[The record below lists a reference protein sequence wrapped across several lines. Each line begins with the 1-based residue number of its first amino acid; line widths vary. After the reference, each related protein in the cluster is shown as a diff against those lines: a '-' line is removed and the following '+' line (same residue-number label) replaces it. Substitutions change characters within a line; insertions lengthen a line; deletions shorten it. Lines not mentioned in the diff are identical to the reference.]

1 MKEIINLIKTKALE
15 NNVPII
21 QDLSLEIINSIIQ
34 KRNVEKILEIGTAV
48 GYSSI
53 CFSENPTVKRIDTF
67 ERNVDMYNQAVE
79 NIKQTKKDNI
89 ITVHFT
95 DALNVDITRFSND
108 YDLLF
113 IDAAKAQSRKFFELY
128 LPLLKQDA
136 VIITDNILFH
146 GVKETDESISKNLKS
161 LIKKINNYVE
171 WLKQN
176 EEFETVFFEGGDGLA
191 ITKRKC

>member
-21 QDLSLEIINSIIQ
+21 QDLSLELINSIIQ